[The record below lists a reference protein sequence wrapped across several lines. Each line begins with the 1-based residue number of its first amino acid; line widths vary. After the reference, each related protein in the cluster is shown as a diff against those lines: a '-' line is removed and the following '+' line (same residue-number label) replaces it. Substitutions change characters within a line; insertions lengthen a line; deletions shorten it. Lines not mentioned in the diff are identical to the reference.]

1 MDRFNVAL
9 GLGFVAFGAIAT
21 VAPSA
26 SANPTVTPAAAP
38 QAAPP
43 QAAVTPPADLQ
54 LARLVAAKHSLKW
67 NWVPP
72 GKTVKYGHAEVLI
85 DGSIEAVRA
94 RVTDYGKYREF
105 APRKFK
111 QARIVAKQ
119 GETTDVYF
127 RIPILKGLGS
137 LSYVLRFGPAQRPQP
152 DIEVIEGKFVSGT
165 SVKDVDLKFTLRQV
179 ENNRTILSADILAVP
194 SFPAPQDAIDE
205 ELRDAAMNAVDAVHD
220 QVAKK
225 TPPAG
230 G

>member
-1 MDRFNVAL
+1 MNRFNVAL
-9 GLGFVAFGAIAT
+9 GFGFVA
-21 VAPSA
+21 VAASGTAVPSA
-26 SANPTVTPAAAP
+26 SADSTVTPVAA
-38 QAAPP
+38 P
-43 QAAVTPPADLQ
+43 QAAVTPPADPQ

-137 LSYVLRFGPAQRPQP
+137 LSYVLRFGAAQRPQP

-165 SVKDVDLKFTLRQV
+165 RVKDVDLKFTLRQV
-179 ENNRTILSADILAVP
+179 ENNRRTILSADILAVP

-225 TPPAG
+225 NPPAG